1 MTDSAPHHKGRGAP
15 EKQEQQ
21 TNIAIHGENPIVIPE
36 DIATKCDGPDQF
48 ENFDRGV
55 RLFLSVPKSA
65 VLKDEAKTKR
75 RKERAKETFIQK

>member
-1 MTDSAPHHKGRGAP
+1 MIGRMMGSMKSTGP
-15 EKQEQQ
+15 
-21 TNIAIHGENPIVIPE
+21 IAIPE
-36 DIATKCDGPDQF
+36 DIAAKCDAPDQF

-75 RKERAKETFIQK
+75 RKERHKKPS